1 MKIIIF
7 TENNRGGGM
16 DTFIGSLIN
25 NWPEKNDTF
34 IVICNKNHPGLTYL
48 EGLLPKN
55 TQLIKHSIKL
65 NWSIAGKL
73 ISSFPMLFQRILRQ

>member
-1 MKIIIF
+1 
-7 TENNRGGGM
+7 M

-48 EGLLPKN
+48 EGLLPEN

-65 NWSIAGKL
+65 NWSIATKF
-73 ISSFPMLFQRILRQ
+73 ISNFSYAFSKDFKTTFTYNPFSNPICAN

>member
-1 MKIIIF
+1 
-7 TENNRGGGM
+7 M

-34 IVICNKNHPGLTYL
+34 MVICNKNHPGLTYL

-65 NWSIAGKL
+65 NWSTAAHL
-73 ISSFPMLFQRILRQ
+73 ISKFPMLFQRIYLNMMVID